1 MSSAERE
8 QGEEEAQAE
17 REEVNRNQF
26 NQRTTRERIEIP
38 TMRAQSGNQKEMM

>member
-17 REEVNRNQF
+17 GEEINRNQF
-26 NQRTTRERIEIP
+26 NQRTTWEHVEIP